1 MFINIYI
8 SFFQIGFPAQRR
20 SLPLNGLFHP
30 KSPSERISSSRTS
43 GTYRWW
49 IGKAAWLEA
58 SAWIFRFYCRFH
70 QEANT
75 PNLLLPHI
83 QPIGCWFHERNQNAR
98 RRGSSH
104 RTAIFMVLHGSHSA
118 GSLWWR
124 CARHSLSWDGKP
136 DIVRYA
142 TIFISSVSIC

>member
-43 GTYRWW
+43 GSYRWW

-58 SAWIFRFYCRFH
+58 ITWICRFH
-70 QEANT
+70 RWFHQETNT
-75 PNLLLPHI
+75 PYLLLSNL
-83 QPIGCWFHERNQNAR
+83 QSIGCWFHERNQNAR
-98 RRGSSH
+98 RRGSSY
-104 RTAIFMVLHGSHSA
+104 RAAISLVPLGSHSA

-124 CARHSLSWDGKP
+124 CARHSLSSDGKP
-136 DIVRYA
+136 DFVRYA
-142 TIFISSVSIC
+142 AFLISSM